1 MTDLQIVKTMTG
13 ETDEA
18 LLNVLLQEA
27 EERLL
32 NETGREVLPDGL
44 ATTKRAWAIV
54 AYNRLSMEGESSRSE
69 AGISSAFVEIPAD
82 IMRAIHRYRLAR
94 VGGRYHDSY
103 ASGGGCL

>member
-13 ETDEA
+13 ESDEA

-32 NETGREVLPDGL
+32 NETGRTVLPPGM
-44 ATTKRAWAIV
+44 AVAKRSWAVV

-69 AGISSAFVEIPAD
+69 AGISSAFVDIPAD
-82 IMRAIHRYRLAR
+82 IQNAIRRYRLAR
-94 VGGRYHDSY
+94 VGGRYHDSM
-103 ASGGGCL
+103 AVGGDGI

>member
-32 NETGREVLPDGL
+32 NETGRAVLPDGL
-44 ATTKRAWAIV
+44 ATTKRSWAIV
-54 AYNRLSMEGESSRSE
+54 AYNRLSMEGETSRSE
-69 AGISSAFVEIPAD
+69 AGISSAFAEIPAD
-82 IMRAIHRYRLAR
+82 IQNAIYRYRLAR
-94 VGGRYHDSY
+94 VGGKYHDSY
-103 ASGGGCL
+103 AGGGCL